1 VSMFSGYVFWFIMS
15 KLSTTEVI
23 GTASALVSL
32 VAIFSTVATLGV
44 PSGVQRFLGRS
55 FSEQKIHESNALVR
69 SSLVLVTI
77 GILGCIVAIII
88 AKDFFHNTFTID
100 DSMML
105 IAIALII
112 STSTYNL
119 FRSIII
125 ASLKTKMLPI
135 ITVVATSAR
144 IGVGITLVLI
154 GTGALGITIGF
165 TLFPIFAS
173 VLLFITMLSI
183 LRRENYKSEHK
194 LGNPL
199 KDTLSS
205 SLANWIPALITTIGS
220 QLGTIV
226 VFGSKG
232 AGHAGVY
239 FIAFSIFTAISAATS
254 VLLLVAYPALS
265 AMNDGRKR
273 FTWRIIKMSLMVT
286 IPISSSIIFYS
297 KDIMQLFGQA
307 YVEGSFSLQLLLL
320 SALPTVITSGVNS
333 LIYSRGNYRQV
344 LSIGLASSIPRT
356 LLYFVLVPLYGSSG
370 AAISYTLGSI
380 VGFAASIL
388 LARMIG
394 LQIFWKDLLLILI
407 LPSGLGLG
415 LSYVGINYLAGIPI
429 TFVASYALF
438 LKMRIV
444 TRNDVQ
450 ESMSILPSK
459 IANPIL
465 RILNVVAKKLNKLY

>member
-1 VSMFSGYVFWFIMS
+1 MFSGYVFWFIMS
-15 KLSTTEVI
+15 KLTTTGVI
-23 GTASALVSL
+23 GTAAALVSL
-32 VAIFSTVATLGV
+32 VTIFSTVATIGV
-44 PSGVQRFLGRS
+44 PSGVQRFLGRC
-55 FSEQKIHESNALVR
+55 FSEQKIQEANLFIRA
-69 SSLVLVTI
+69 SLVLVAI
-77 GILGCIVAIII
+77 GILGCIVAFIIT
-88 AKDFFHNTFTID
+88 KDFFHNTFTID

-232 AGHAGVY
+232 AGHAGIY
-239 FIAFSIFTAISAATS
+239 FIAFSIFTAISAVTS

-320 SALPTVITSGVNS
+320 SALPAVITSGVNS

-356 LLYFVLVPLYGSSG
+356 LLYFVLIPLYGSSG

-380 VGFAASIL
+380 VGFATSIL

-394 LQIFWKDLLLILI
+394 LQIFWKDLLIILI
-407 LPSGLGLG
+407 VPSGLGFA

-444 TRNDVQ
+444 NRNDVQ
-450 ESMSILPSK
+450 ESIGILPSK
-459 IANPIL
+459 IANPTL

>member
-1 VSMFSGYVFWFIMS
+1 MS
-15 KLSTTEVI
+15 KLTTTGVI
-23 GTASALVSL
+23 GTAAALVSL
-32 VAIFSTVATLGV
+32 VTIFSTVATIGV
-44 PSGVQRFLGRS
+44 PSGVQRFLGRC
-55 FSEQKIHESNALVR
+55 FSEQKIQEANLFIRA
-69 SSLVLVTI
+69 SLVLVAI
-77 GILGCIVAIII
+77 GILGCIVAFIIT
-88 AKDFFHNTFTID
+88 KDFFHNTFTID
-100 DSMML
+100 DKMML

-239 FIAFSIFTAISAATS
+239 FIAFSIFTAISAVTS

-320 SALPTVITSGVNS
+320 SALPAVITSGVNS

-356 LLYFVLVPLYGSSG
+356 LLYFVLIPLYGSSG

-380 VGFAASIL
+380 VGFATSIL

-394 LQIFWKDLLLILI
+394 LQIFWKDLLIILI
-407 LPSGLGLG
+407 VPSGLGFA

-429 TFVASYALF
+429 TVVASYALF

-444 TRNDVQ
+444 NRNDVQ
-450 ESMSILPSK
+450 ESIGILPSK
-459 IANPIL
+459 IANPTL